1 MDAFS
6 MGLVAAMGALAT
18 IAGASED
25 IESDIGSQ
33 SNPNSQVQL
42 AAQVGNPHRI
52 YNKAISGEPPA
63 NALWATTAAI
73 VAYTLITAFEMPAIF
88 ALVAGASIAALFNG
102 VLATSSYFGRSASQ
116 KRFNQWVYLDIVRY
130 TTTSIMAHAWITA
143 FCIVTIS
150 YIMAYLLPVKHPF
163 PMPIIALIWG
173 LTVGAIGSSVGDIHY
188 GGEREFQNRLFGT
201 GLNTMLSGQIVRKA
215 EAGLRNSIDNAWFC
229 TKFGG
234 PATGLG
240 FGLTVFLDNWRTTI
254 FDPVTQGIAAI
265 GMGLFFVI
273 VMILYANY
281 VERSARRKY
290 GPYPEYKGDIA
301 A

>member
-6 MGLVAAMGALAT
+6 MGLIAAMGALAT
-18 IAGASED
+18 VAGASED

-63 NALWATTAAI
+63 NALWAATAAM
-73 VAYTLITAFEMPAIF
+73 VAYTLITAYQMPALL
-88 ALVAGASIAALFNG
+88 ALVAGASVAAFFNG
-102 VLATSSYFGRSASQ
+102 VFSMSAYFGRNSSQ
-116 KRFNQWVYLDIVRY
+116 ARFNQWVYLDIVRY
-130 TTTSIMAHAWITA
+130 TTPSIMAHAWITS
-143 FCIVTIS
+143 FCIATIS
-150 YIMAYLLPVKHPF
+150 YIMVYMLPTPHPF
-163 PMPIIALIWG
+163 PMAIIALVWG
-173 LTVGAIGSSVGDIHY
+173 LAVGAIGSSVGDIHY
-188 GGEREFQNRLFGT
+188 GGEREFQNRQFGC

-234 PATGLG
+234 PATGMG
-240 FGLTVFLDNWRTTI
+240 FGLTVFLDNWRTSV
-254 FDPVTQGIAAI
+254 FDPVTQATYAI
-265 GMGLFFVI
+265 LMGVFFII
-273 VMILYANY
+273 VMIAYNFYIEKSVRA
-281 VERSARRKY
+281 KY

>member
-18 IAGASED
+18 VAGASED

-63 NALWATTAAI
+63 NALWATTAAM
-73 VAYTLITAFEMPAIF
+73 VAYTLITAFKMPALF
-88 ALVAGASIAALFNG
+88 ALAAGASVAALFNG
-102 VLATSSYFGRSASQ
+102 VLATSAYMGRNASQ
-116 KRFNQWVYLDIVRY
+116 KRFNQWVYLDILRY

-143 FCIVTIS
+143 FCIATIS
-150 YIMAYLLPVKHPF
+150 YIMVYMLPVKHPF
-163 PMPIIALIWG
+163 PMPVIALIWG

-234 PATGLG
+234 PCTGLG
-240 FGLTVFLDNWRTTI
+240 FGLTVFLDNWRSTV
-254 FDPVTQGIAAI
+254 FDPVTQAPLAIA
-265 GMGLFFVI
+265 MGLFFVI
-273 VMILYANY
+273 VMNLYTIY
-281 VERSARRKY
+281 VETSARRKY